1 MGCNLEKTHRLPV
14 ITEVREDELKSSPDE
29 LADKIYNTLTII
41 VSNDDTGLTDPNL
54 GLKFVKN
61 AISTVYR
68 EMNGGKEIDPVSLQ
82 SYVDA
87 YTKRVQK
94 GLTVDPVAEQKVFAP
109 DQPIQQDPNSDLG
122 DPIEEFKNVI
132 KTWALT
138 PGDLVNHMEFT
149 SQYYL
154 QLGQKFKR
162 EFYNAAIANA
172 YKGEFYSDTSKVLNE
187 RIQAFKQ
194 ELKDKLEANSS
205 YVDTINQTAP
215 EALAKGYKDDS
226 HLKDIYL
233 TSMIDKFLP
242 TLIKIHIGEAIDF
255 NKSTGEYFYKTD
267 TESREGWEDNDGVG
281 VALATIAGLT
291 KLHLIATPVLERV
304 SEGVFREVPGKFL
317 TQNAMKK
324 MISNINT
331 SIMVSG
337 NKDSRTLYT
346 PYIEDIKGAIYN
358 YATANSSKPEGG
370 VAWSIYHKFFS
381 DAPITVHAEGGLR
394 DFHSLTSIANRSE
407 LSKKKSI
414 NSMLVNFAGNIAQT
428 SKYDLFSF
436 EDGELKLT
444 QGGSATRELLKG
456 NSNNIVDTL
465 NSEDTRKQ
473 ISGGFLTPKNA
484 FKGTPDLL
492 TIGFVK
498 RGGGSA
504 QVSFEVSKVAPDS
517 TLSTFLKADRLIGDD
532 KSSSEIPALDS
543 NDYSNLLAR
552 HGVVLSTETVSRI
565 IKNTDGT
572 LNRTGIQKLNDILVN
587 LVGLNIYNKAVF
599 DKDVTRGTAIRHAMG
614 ITNEVRTK
622 LAEWNPASDETKKNF
637 LYPSKIMHYDFD
649 FLADEIDNVSDI
661 YSLSKNTNADGN
673 TVASYGLTMP
683 IHKFTG
689 KVFDIMNTPDSV
701 HSESIFK
708 RGLYKITTWG
718 IKDGLK
724 KATDEKAVSHK
735 SLTYLD
741 NAIFDIYGLFGTHA
755 VNSGFKAAHLNIATF
770 SDGSSVAI
778 PEITKGA
785 GTADFLPVLNGKLD
799 TASLKKDYNNSVG
812 RYYQKVGQSVV
823 NEWKSVVNNIR
834 SKYPSINFDGI
845 ENVKTL
851 TDLKKYVET
860 AKIPQEV
867 ITNLDGRDGK
877 LVENHDYV
885 VKEITEGK
893 VKSKIIGIRGDFAK
907 IVEIHT
913 PDITGAYPKLDA
925 FMDDQLK
932 RFISNLTSRD
942 TVGLKESETKGANV
956 RFNSK
961 DIGSNLVN
969 EAMATRFGE
978 KWKSGDVVLKN
989 GKDIEYNPLFEG
1001 YFWHY
1006 NTIANDMMHIMQGN
1020 IFQYKAPKSTDVQES
1035 SDYTPLNAMMNDS
1048 YVDRIKRSKLQTS
1061 SYYQPI
1067 LTRLNAQGTPVD
1079 TSESYNN
1086 LLGSFSRV
1094 AYFSDTKLATN
1105 VLSLFKKQD
1114 QEVYD
1119 GAMFIT
1125 PMERLLMSNSFG
1137 GAYSEFNSSIV
1148 KNIQTDRD
1156 LRRGLVRFEKKAEY
1170 ELTPEV
1176 MRYSEGNGRF
1186 DANKMVEMS
1195 MMVQF
1200 PPETRINY
1208 TSRKGITLDSSKVYN
1223 NYLEI
1228 YKDLGGLRNPTVFE
1242 ELVDIRATHHPI
1254 ATAFVGRIGIMT
1266 SVKTGQ
1272 SNNNGNI
1279 VDFLHSGKQL
1289 NHIESSNENMG
1300 IQLNAY
1306 HDPDKVEG
1314 GVSLISQALNAVP
1327 AEGRTMGET
1336 MALYRAIAQLSDH
1349 KFANEMAQHKGDN
1362 ARFAK
1367 AILTKYADTNEE
1379 LATSFVVDKIRSGKY
1394 SFDDPQILRILQSQ
1408 TMSTL
1413 EKIAVKHKFNG
1424 GQFVITPISDLIM
1437 VHEFIDHN
1445 GVNRVMMRPQFK
1457 EYLNER
1463 ISEGENVDHIK
1474 DTPARNLKYNKY
1486 THSDGTTST
1495 DTPEWKFLETLYN
1508 WKSGNGTADDLKLV
1522 LEQFNALFPE
1532 SAMSMAAGM
1541 KNVSKEMM
1549 KVARTS
1555 LYTKLDSPEW
1565 TGTPGE
1571 VILPMWMKE
1580 TFKLQPGDQVDTILN
1595 DPYFFQ
1601 DRLQALDSNL
1611 SDADAETMEIPLRK
1625 GFEESLHGIVARI
1638 PGSGKQSD
1646 NSFRVIGFMDGYG
1659 NSIGVPFES
1668 LIIKGEDF
1676 DIDKGNVLIKEF
1688 ANSPNNLNHTGM
1700 SYPYKVDSTGNVL
1713 SKAQFKQLYPEEFQS
1728 YEDSFKGKNAEW
1740 YESGVRNF
1748 IVDTLYR
1755 TGIAPKVALEKGSI
1769 VNTDSLGNIVK
1780 GEKNEMYFSPSNPLS
1795 TIIMA
1800 VINQRGKQMVGVEA
1814 TAEKAYFAIYYSAM
1828 KQVMKEGGTIIKN
1841 SFKPFEVNIPG
1852 GKDGKDGIVFSKIA
1866 NLSNIDIL
1874 SQMHPEEVL
1883 EVKKALINARKDG
1896 AIKRQAWSEYSG
1908 LINAATDNAKLLYL
1922 GRLNADLDT
1931 GNFLNALV
1939 AVGCPIERAVAFIT
1953 QPKMIELQER
1963 AKSEG
1968 VSLKQVLGDI
1978 VYKKTKGYEDIIKV
1992 SRMAKEFQFVGKSLS
2007 VNTKFPNKGE
2017 DVYSYSR
2024 KIEDFIKGA
2033 KDRSENRTNG
2043 SAVKTLRDFNFTTFL
2058 NNPTYRD
2065 KMIDAYDRIRI
2076 IVNPLRVFSDN
2087 EHYHSNMKYYQKGK
2101 DMISELSSTVAL
2113 THLIMD
2119 KFDKDKLND
2128 ENLFLRARRTA
2139 EKYLKILYFRNRPVD
2154 VQYDDNDPNAVRT
2167 YKFNATKS
2175 TNEYGNSL
2183 QFLDH
2188 FRGFVTKLRE
2198 KYPENFFVEKLV
2210 ASNSRDTLTGKDFTV
2225 YRTMDTRNTSDEVI
2239 MMLKTG
2245 LKNIDVKD
2253 QKVLFNYS
2261 LLMSSFN
2268 NVSGSFYDLMDTNLH
2283 QDFNDF
2289 LSSVSPNRLFK
2300 NSQATN
2306 TIVSDMGV
2314 LSGMISDLSL
2324 QEYEEVKSL
2333 PKANDYATPDKV
2345 KLYNKDTKKSE
2356 YYEKGPDYDETG
2368 KKTTVYKKVSNTNDL
2383 ATIMPF
2389 TITDKGELQLNY
2401 SKTAQNLDDNSD
2413 NSHLMD
2419 GDEQPRFRRASLVN
2433 SPDKKQDIKYGR
2445 ETLLKKQGVFSVTPD
2460 KAVDKKAITKAELS
2474 NKYIGFGNEGSST
2487 KLYGDQIY
2495 LKHTN
2500 TDTGE
2505 ISSEAASI
2513 VNSGKYTKDD
2523 VVFLSANGKRNGA
2536 KSLKEWNSN
2545 ITKTKTELNKA
2556 MDAGATIVKDS
2567 ERYLKSNP
2575 YNTGEIELSA
2585 YLKKNGYVYSEQ
2597 PYDGQILGVWKSPET
2612 KINEQTSEVKLS
2624 PLNYEEGMNQANS
2637 RIRENNI
2644 PQNLQG
2650 DTANK
2655 WGKTQSVNPEVA
2667 ASKLGKNAF
2676 SIDMI
2681 EAGFRTRTTR
2691 SGKEIAKYGKIEG
2704 EDGED
2709 RYDLKPGTYIHQFGK
2724 SVDGTTKSILT
2735 RVTAVYDKSDPRFE
2749 ANWHKEGWSA
2759 NGFGKLS
2766 PGLEYAVEF
2775 EVVKPKEVTP
2785 EVPKKVTTEDET
2797 GRTLSPEN
2805 AEVNKFIDKNN
2816 KLFYSV
2822 EHAYQSFKTGTFDN
2836 SIYSDPRWAKGE
2848 VVINPAPAKTENGFN
2863 EFLLKRS
2870 KEAVANAKKETIN
2883 SLPKPVFSSVDKPLK
2898 IFTAGHTATGYDV
2911 DGKTPIAM
2919 PGYGSFVQAPEGR
2932 QGVDSGT
2939 YESPLAPFNQGFK
2952 DTYFADDIVTGTS
2965 NFIEK
2970 YSEVGVSPENKSL
2983 AEKILDNAD
2992 STIQSSQVK
3001 VVDSPFMRQYNSDH
3015 GIQNEWVSKYD
3026 PESNTFFVMG
3036 NAPTLDI
3043 ENAFIHELTSTT
3055 TQSEFKI
3062 NEEFKSN
3069 IEELASA
3076 VEHTPAQTFLSDAL
3090 TDKKY
3095 QESIKETPS
3104 PYEGS
3109 GKSVWNDFTETVGK
3123 MYATVF
3129 GHTGNLDSV
3138 LSVPDVSTKPVPQ
3151 TNFDG
3156 EETPVEKP
3164 IVEHHI
3170 EPKSSPIASLLDSIE
3185 SNEFSEDPISR
3196 VSSIDGN
3203 GQGVEFSNK
3212 TNIVDEFTS
3221 GDPKTSKIVA
3231 GTQEEA
3237 NTINE
3242 QVRKKM
3248 FGNDLDTIHKGEVLT
3263 DANGEDFH
3271 VTSARKSTKTIISPL
3286 KKEIDLSGTTL
3297 ETKDSSG
3304 KSKTIFLA
3312 DADSL
3317 EINAKDLDQ
3326 AKNYFESLKG
3336 IPRVEKELAQN
3347 MEAFYSKFSTLGTD
3361 YNFGYAVTPDTLKG
3375 KYDNLYIHEDSIFSD
3390 PDVESRN
3397 VRLHKAIS
3405 GTNGKVTILSS
3416 RYFPKE
3422 ADINKPKYTLVKSV
3436 SDASDHV
3443 ITNRVGQTST
3453 LNSKML
3459 GNFSRLAGDT
3469 FGVKVRII
3477 TNEDILNGD
3486 LPLSLLDKKGF
3497 AHDGIIYINS
3507 GLNTIDTP
3515 MHELSHV
3522 WLNAIKPAKPE
3533 LYSRIVDTW
3542 AKTEQGKRIQAEHP
3556 EYSPEIVGEE
3566 AFAEWVGESSD
3577 GTFDML
3583 GNQNAYLNWISEKLS
3598 LLSPGATAEMSVA
3611 KLAKEMIDGGKLSG
3625 YFDNLT
3631 SANREDLSDLYGT
3644 GYLNEKL
3651 QSIKDRMYKS
3661 KTLEKKC

>member
-1 MGCNLEKTHRLPV
+1 MGCNLENVHRHPV
-14 ITEVREDELKSSPDE
+14 IAEVREDELKSSPEE
-29 LADKIYNTLTII
+29 LADKIYNTLTSI
-41 VSNDDTGLTDPNL
+41 VSNDDTGLADPKL
-54 GLKFVKN
+54 GLKFVTN
-61 AISTVYR
+61 AISAVYR
-68 EMNGGKEIDPVSLQ
+68 EQNGGEIHPSDLQ
-82 SYVDA
+82 TYVNA
-87 YTKRVQK
+87 YTDRVKK
-94 GLTVDPVAEQKVFAP
+94 GLTIDPVAEQQAFAP

-122 DPIEEFKNVI
+122 DPIQEFKDVI

-162 EFYNAAIANA
+162 EFYNAAIASA
-172 YKGEFYSDTSKVLNE
+172 YKGEFYSDNSKTLNE
-187 RIQAFKQ
+187 RIKLFKQ
-194 ELKDKLEANSS
+194 ELKDRLEANSS

-215 EALAKGYKDDS
+215 EELVRGYKNDS

-281 VALATIAGLT
+281 VAFATIAGLI
-291 KLHLIATPVLERV
+291 KLHLIATPLLERV

-317 TQNAMKK
+317 NQNAMKK

-358 YATANSSKPEGG
+358 YAIANSSKPEGG

-381 DAPITVHAEGGLR
+381 DSPITVHAEGGLR
-394 DFHSLTSIANRSE
+394 DFHSLTSIASRSE

-465 NSEDTRKQ
+465 NNENTRKQ
-473 ISGGFLTPKNA
+473 ISGGFLTPKNS
-484 FKGTPDLL
+484 FRGTPDLL

-498 RGGGSA
+498 RGSGSA

-517 TLSTFLKADRLIGDD
+517 TLSTFLKADKLIGDEGT
-532 KSSSEIPALDS
+532 SSEIPALDS
-543 NDYSNLLAR
+543 NDYSKLFAS
-552 HGVVLSTETVSRI
+552 HGVVLSTETISRI

-572 LNRTGIQKLNDILVN
+572 LNRTGIQRLNDILVN
-587 LVGLNIYNKAVF
+587 LVGLNVYNKAMYE
-599 DKDVTRGTAIRHAMG
+599 KDVTRGTAIRHAMG
-614 ITNEVRTK
+614 ITNEVRNK
-622 LAEWNPASDETKKNF
+622 LAEWNPVSDEAKKNF
-637 LYPSKIMHYDFD
+637 LYPSKVMHYDFD
-649 FLADEIDNVSDI
+649 FLADEIDNASDI
-661 YSLSKNTNADGN
+661 YSVSKNTNADGN

-708 RGLYKITTWG
+708 RGLYRITTWG
-718 IKDGLK
+718 IKDGFK
-724 KATDEKAVSHK
+724 KVTDEKAVSHK
-735 SLTYLD
+735 SLSYLD

-778 PEITKGA
+778 PEITKAA

-799 TASLKKDYNNSVG
+799 TASLKKDYYNSVG

-823 NEWKSVVNNIR
+823 DEWKSVINNIR
-834 SKYPSINFDGI
+834 GKYPLINFEGI

-860 AKIPQEV
+860 AKIPPEV

-885 VKEITEGK
+885 VKEITEGN

-907 IVEIHT
+907 MVELHT

-925 FMDDQLK
+925 FMADQLK

-942 TVGLKESETKGANV
+942 NVDLKEAETKGANI

-969 EAMATRFGE
+969 EAMATRFGKQWE
-978 KWKSGDVVLKN
+978 NGDVTIKN
-989 GKDIEYNPLFEG
+989 GKDVEYNPLFEG

-1020 IFQYKAPKSTDVQES
+1020 IFQYKAPKNTEVMEGPN
-1035 SDYTPLNAMMNDS
+1035 YTPLNAMMNDS

-1067 LTRLNAQGTPVD
+1067 LTRLNALGTPMD

-1105 VLSLFKKQD
+1105 VLSLFKNQD

-1156 LRRGLVRFEKKAEY
+1156 IRRGLVRFEKKAEY

-1200 PPETRINY
+1200 PPNTRIKY
-1208 TSRKGITLDSSKVYN
+1208 TSRKGVVLDKVYN

-1228 YKDLGGLRNPTVFE
+1228 YKDLGGLNNSTVFE
-1242 ELVDIRATHHPI
+1242 ELVDIRATNPSI
-1254 ATAFVGRIGIMT
+1254 ATAFVGRIGVMT

-1279 VDFLHSGKQL
+1279 VDFLKSGKQL

-1327 AEGRTMGET
+1327 AEGRTMNET

-1349 KFANEMAQHKGDN
+1349 KFANEMSQHKGDN
-1362 ARFAK
+1362 TRFAK
-1367 AILTKYADTNEE
+1367 AILTRYADTNEE
-1379 LATSFVVDKIRSGKY
+1379 LATSFVVDKIRSGRY

-1437 VHEFIDHN
+1437 VHEFVDHS
-1445 GVNRVMMRPQFK
+1445 GVNRVMLRPQFN
-1457 EYLNER
+1457 EYLKER
-1463 ISEGENVDHIK
+1463 IAEGENVDHIK

-1495 DTPEWKFLETLYN
+1495 DTPEWKFLESLYS
-1508 WKSGNGTADDLKLV
+1508 WKSRGSVPKL
-1522 LEQFNALFPE
+1522 LEPIIEQFNTLFPE
-1532 SAMSMAAGM
+1532 NPMSLATGA
-1541 KNVSKEMM
+1541 KNASREMM
-1549 KVARTS
+1549 KAARTS

-1611 SDADAETMEIPLRK
+1611 SDADAETMAIPLRK

-1646 NSFRVIGFMDGYG
+1646 NSFRVVGFMDGYG

-1688 ANSPNNLNHTGM
+1688 AKNPSNLNHTGM

-1713 SKAQFKQLYPEEFQS
+1713 SKAQFKQFYPEEFQS
-1728 YEDSFKGKNAEW
+1728 YEDSFKGKNSEW

-1755 TGIAPKVALEKGSI
+1755 TGVASKVALEKGSI

-1828 KQVMKEGGTIIKN
+1828 KQVMNEGGTIIKN
-1841 SFKPFEVNIPG
+1841 SFKPFKVNLP
-1852 GKDGKDGIVFSKIA
+1852 DGKGGFEPVIFSKIA

-1874 SQMHPEEVL
+1874 KTMSPDEKAD
-1883 EVKKALINARKDG
+1883 VKKALNVALENG

-1931 GNFLNALV
+1931 GNFLNALL
-1939 AVGCPIERAVAFIT
+1939 AVGHPIEKAVAFIT
-1953 QPKMIELQER
+1953 QPKMLQLQER

-1968 VSLKQVLGDI
+1968 KSLKQVLGD
-1978 VYKKTKGYEDIIKV
+1978 VVLNKEKGYEDIVTV

-2033 KDRSENRTNG
+2033 KDYSKYKVNK
-2043 SAVKTLRDFNFTTFL
+2043 SAVNILSTFNFTTFL
-2058 NNPTYRD
+2058 NNAAYRER
-2065 KMIDAYDRIRI
+2065 MIDAYDKIRV

-2119 KFDKDKLND
+2119 NFEKDKLSD

-2139 EKYLKILYFRNRPVD
+2139 EKYLKIMYFRNHPVD
-2154 VQYDDNDPNAVRT
+2154 VQFDDSDPNAVRT
-2167 YKFNATKS
+2167 YKFNAVKS
-2175 TNEYGNSL
+2175 TEEYGNSL

-2188 FRGFVTKLRE
+2188 FSRFVTKLRE
-2198 KYPENFFVEKLV
+2198 KYPDNFFVDKLV

-2225 YRTMDTRNTSDEVI
+2225 YRTMDTRNTSDDVLT
-2239 MMLKTG
+2239 MLKVG
-2245 LKNIDVKD
+2245 LKNVDVKD

-2268 NVSGSFYDLMDTNLH
+2268 NVSGSFYDLMDINLH

-2300 NSQATN
+2300 SNQSAN
-2306 TIVSDMGV
+2306 IVYDMRK
-2314 LSGMISDLSL
+2314 LSGMVSDLSL
-2324 QEYEEVKSL
+2324 QEYEEVKAL
-2333 PKANDYATPDKV
+2333 PKATDKTTPDKV
-2345 KLYNKDTKKSE
+2345 KLYNKEARKTE
-2356 YYEKGPDYDETG
+2356 YYEKGTEPDETG
-2368 KKTTVYKKVSNTNDL
+2368 ERITVYKKVSNTNDL

-2389 TITDKGELQLNY
+2389 TIKDNGELLLNY
-2401 SKTAQNLDDNSD
+2401 SKTVQNTDDSSD
-2413 NSHLMD
+2413 NNHIGD
-2419 GDEQPRFRRASLVN
+2419 GEEPARFQRKQLVN

-2445 ETLLKKQGVFSVTPD
+2445 EALLKKQGVFSVTPE

-2505 ISSEAASI
+2505 ISSEATNI

-2536 KSLKEWNSN
+2536 KALKEWNSN
-2545 ITKTKTELNKA
+2545 LTKTKTELNKA

-2575 YNTGEIELSA
+2575 YNTGEVELSK
-2585 YLKKNGYVYSEQ
+2585 YLKDRGYIYSEQ
-2597 PYDGQILGVWKSPET
+2597 PYDGQILGVWKSPGT
-2612 KINEQTSEVKLS
+2612 KISGQSTEVKLA
-2624 PLNYEEGMNQANS
+2624 PLNYEEGLAQANS

-2655 WGKTQSVNPEVA
+2655 WGKTQSVSPEVA
-2667 ASKLGKNAF
+2667 ASKLGKAAR

-2691 SGKEIAKYGKIEG
+2691 SAKEVAKYGKVIG
-2704 EDGED
+2704 ENGED
-2709 RYDLKPGTYIHQFGK
+2709 RHDLRPGTYIHQFGM
-2724 SVDGTTKSILT
+2724 SAEGRTKSILT

-2759 NGFGKLS
+2759 DGFGKLS
-2766 PGLEYAVEF
+2766 PGLEYAIEF
-2775 EVVKPKEVTP
+2775 EVVKPGEGKSSVNSDYAKETLVDGNPVTNFNGKRFNMSLEQFKDQYSSDYENMVNDNDGAYMDLFASAYNFKDLSSLLSP
-2785 EVPKKVTTEDET
+2785 EEMFPATVGTSVRKKVNTEDET

-2805 AEVNKFIDKNN
+2805 AEINKFIDNKNR
-2816 KLFYSV
+2816 LFYSV
-2822 EHAYQSFKTGTFDN
+2822 EHAYQSFKTGTFDK
-2836 SIYSDPRWAKGE
+2836 SIHSDPRWANGE
-2848 VVINPAPAKTENGFN
+2848 VVINPAPANTEKGFN
-2863 EFLLKRS
+2863 EFLLKGS
-2870 KEAVANAKKETIN
+2870 KEAVAKAKKEAEA
-2883 SLPKPVFSSVDKPLK
+2883 SLPKPVFSSVDKPLR
-2898 IFTAGHTATGYDV
+2898 IFTAGHTTTGYV

-2919 PGYGSFVQAPEGR
+2919 PGYGSFLMTPEGR
-2932 QGVDSGT
+2932 KIADSGT
-2939 YESPLAPFNQGFK
+2939 YEGGAIQELKEMSGGKDLPKVTMDILAMVESLRQFQN
-2952 DTYFADDIVTGTS
+2952 TGEHLE
-2965 NFIEK
+2965 FIQ
-2970 YSEVGVSPENKSL
+2970 
-2983 AEKILDNAD
+2983 DNNG
-2992 STIQSSQVK
+2992 SV
-3001 VVDSPFMRQYNSDH
+3001 
-3015 GIQNEWVSKYD
+3015 KYD
-3026 PESNTFFVMG
+3026 TLKDYTSESEGLPAKLQKSKQEEINYLLDEAKIYADKITANGGSVKIKYVKDFPSG
-3036 NAPTLDI
+3036 TLD
-3043 ENAFIHELTSTT
+3043 S
-3055 TQSEFKI
+3055 
-3062 NEEFKSN
+3062 
-3069 IEELASA
+3069 
-3076 VEHTPAQTFLSDAL
+3076 
-3090 TDKKY
+3090 
-3095 QESIKETPS
+3095 
-3104 PYEGS
+3104 
-3109 GKSVWNDFTETVGK
+3109 
-3123 MYATVF
+3123 
-3129 GHTGNLDSV
+3129 
-3138 LSVPDVSTKPVPQ
+3138 
-3151 TNFDG
+3151 
-3156 EETPVEKP
+3156 
-3164 IVEHHI
+3164 
-3170 EPKSSPIASLLDSIE
+3170 
-3185 SNEFSEDPISR
+3185 
-3196 VSSIDGN
+3196 
-3203 GQGVEFSNK
+3203 
-3212 TNIVDEFTS
+3212 
-3221 GDPKTSKIVA
+3221 
-3231 GTQEEA
+3231 
-3237 NTINE
+3237 
-3242 QVRKKM
+3242 
-3248 FGNDLDTIHKGEVLT
+3248 
-3263 DANGEDFH
+3263 
-3271 VTSARKSTKTIISPL
+3271 
-3286 KKEIDLSGTTL
+3286 
-3297 ETKDSSG
+3297 
-3304 KSKTIFLA
+3304 
-3312 DADSL
+3312 
-3317 EINAKDLDQ
+3317 Q
-3326 AKNYFESLKG
+3326 A
-3336 IPRVEKELAQN
+3336 KELARTI
-3347 MEAFYSKFSTLGTD
+3347 ASK
-3361 YNFGYAVTPDTLKG
+3361 YPDG
-3375 KYDNLYIHEDSIFSD
+3375 SNYDQLFSD
-3390 PDVESRN
+3390 P
-3397 VRLHKAIS
+3397 K
-3405 GTNGKVTILSS
+3405 
-3416 RYFPKE
+3416 YKE
-3422 ADINKPKYTLVKSV
+3422 
-3436 SDASDHV
+3436 
-3443 ITNRVGQTST
+3443 
-3453 LNSKML
+3453 L
-3459 GNFSRLAGDT
+3459 GFDNEEIR
-3469 FGVKVRII
+3469 
-3477 TNEDILNGD
+3477 TNEEI
-3486 LPLSLLDKKGF
+3486 KK
-3497 AHDGIIYINS
+3497 HCS
-3507 GLNTIDTP
+3507 
-3515 MHELSHV
+3515 
-3522 WLNAIKPAKPE
+3522 
-3533 LYSRIVDTW
+3533 
-3542 AKTEQGKRIQAEHP
+3542 
-3556 EYSPEIVGEE
+3556 
-3566 AFAEWVGESSD
+3566 
-3577 GTFDML
+3577 
-3583 GNQNAYLNWISEKLS
+3583 
-3598 LLSPGATAEMSVA
+3598 
-3611 KLAKEMIDGGKLSG
+3611 
-3625 YFDNLT
+3625 
-3631 SANREDLSDLYGT
+3631 
-3644 GYLNEKL
+3644 
-3651 QSIKDRMYKS
+3651 
-3661 KTLEKKC
+3661 